1 MGHNSEHVGPHQEA
15 GTDPNTAT
23 VEAGESTT
31 AAPETVFSKASDL
44 AAGAATGLMTAVE
57 EGIEKGLGLEN
68 SQTNRDRQLKHN
80 KHNYQN
86 YFNESWKNLKYPEDL
101 FQKNQVNGVA
111 FYIQTTKDKADAVG
125 AKTTDASSVAK
136 QISGSASTSSASRDG
151 PGEYDTQ
158 MNRSNWAQE
167 EAALKS
173 AGVIG
178 AVTTGM
184 AVFKGNGES
193 SVGRFLNKAVK
204 VAAGAAVA
212 YAVAP
217 KVADKRDKTLT
228 YLQKVITMHVPQSI
242 VTQYQ
247 ADWNAEELGV
257 AGAIT
262 NRRVNQTAV
271 SEIGQLMGRGIIAG
285 AANIP
290 RGMGL
295 GEADFISTI
304 NAASRKV
311 NNPFKEQLFK
321 SIGFR
326 KFAFQ
331 YSFSPRSTN
340 ELHEVEQIIKTFKY
354 YMHPDISPGQMF
366 LHYPAEF
373 KIEFLYAGEDGIV
386 RTNQHLPKISSLA
399 LTDVKITY
407 GPDGMY
413 NTIQDTFGAASE
425 ITMELSFVELETL
438 TANRIAEGY

>member
-1 MGHNSEHVGPHQEA
+1 MNDKVDQLNENLSNQA
-15 GTDPNTAT
+15 GANEGTQDESIVQAAGRK
-23 VEAGESTT
+23 AGE
-31 AAPETVFSKASDL
+31 L
-44 AAGAATGLMTAVE
+44 ANTFLDKSESVIEGA
-57 EGIEKGLGLEN
+57 LGLEN
-68 SQTNRDRQLKHN
+68 SQDKRNAQKAFN
-80 KHNYQN
+80 KANFNN
-86 YFNESWKNLKYPEDL
+86 YFNNSWRNLKYPEDL
-101 FQKNQVNGVA
+101 FQKNQVNGIA
-111 FYIQTTKDKADAVG
+111 FYIQTTQDKADTVG
-125 AKTTDASSVAK
+125 AKTADASSVAK
-136 QISGSASTSSASRDG
+136 QIEGSASTSSHSRDG

-158 MNRSNWAQE
+158 MNRSNWANE
-167 EAALKS
+167 EAALKAS
-173 AGVIG
+173 GVIG
-178 AVTTGM
+178 AVTTGL

-204 VAAGAAVA
+204 VGVGAAVA

-217 KVADKRDKTLT
+217 TVADKRVKTLT

-271 SEIGQLMGRGIIAG
+271 SEVGQLMGRGIIAG

-340 ELHEVEQIIKTFKY
+340 ELADVEEIIKTFKY
-354 YMHPDISPGQMF
+354 HMHPDISPGQMF
-366 LHYPAEF
+366 LQYPSEF
-373 KIEFLYAGEDGIV
+373 KIEFLYAGDDGVV

-407 GPDGMY
+407 GPDGMF
-413 NTIQDTFGAASE
+413 NTIQDTYGAASE